1 VVEYSA
7 HVVSSGDKRT
17 MPREVYAD
25 GVLVAGEAANL
36 LLNAGKAIQGMD
48 YAMRSGIF
56 AAETV
61 VEAKAAGDFSIEK
74 LADYRKK
81 LDASYIMKD
90 INGFQDAV
98 HVLHDPIMQHKVPN
112 ILCDFGRSFFSIDN
126 QPTAKSK
133 DMILDSVRRHSSL
146 WEMAKFGFKAGR
158 SL

>member
-1 VVEYSA
+1 
-7 HVVSSGDKRT
+7 

-25 GVLVAGEAANL
+25 GVLIAGEAANL

-48 YAMRSGIF
+48 YAMRSGIL

-61 VEAKAAGDFSIEK
+61 METKAAGDFSVSK

-133 DMILDSVRRHSSL
+133 DMLLSAVREHSNL

-158 SL
+158 AL

>member
-1 VVEYSA
+1 
-7 HVVSSGDKRT
+7 
-17 MPREVYAD
+17 
-25 GVLVAGEAANL
+25 
-36 LLNAGKAIQGMD
+36 MD
-48 YAMRSGIF
+48 YAMRSGIL

-61 VEAKAAGDFSIEK
+61 VEAKASGDFSVGK

-126 QPTAKSK
+126 EPTAKSK
-133 DMILDSVRRHSSL
+133 DMILDAVRRHSSI

>member
-1 VVEYSA
+1 
-7 HVVSSGDKRT
+7 

-25 GVLVAGEAANL
+25 GVLIAGEAANL

-48 YAMRSGIF
+48 YAMRSGIL

-61 VEAKAAGDFSIEK
+61 MEAKAAGDFSVGK
-74 LADYRKK
+74 LAEYRKK

-90 INGFQDAV
+90 INRFQDAV
-98 HVLHDPIMQHKVPN
+98 HVLHDPIMHHKVPN

-133 DMILDSVRRHSSL
+133 DMLLSAVREHSSL

-158 SL
+158 AL

>member
-1 VVEYSA
+1 M
-7 HVVSSGDKRT
+7 G
-17 MPREVYAD
+17 
-25 GVLVAGEAANL
+25 
-36 LLNAGKAIQGMD
+36 
-48 YAMRSGIF
+48 
-56 AAETV
+56 
-61 VEAKAAGDFSIEK
+61 K
-74 LADYRKK
+74 LAEYRKK

-133 DMILDSVRRHSSL
+133 DMLLSAVREHSSL

-158 SL
+158 AL